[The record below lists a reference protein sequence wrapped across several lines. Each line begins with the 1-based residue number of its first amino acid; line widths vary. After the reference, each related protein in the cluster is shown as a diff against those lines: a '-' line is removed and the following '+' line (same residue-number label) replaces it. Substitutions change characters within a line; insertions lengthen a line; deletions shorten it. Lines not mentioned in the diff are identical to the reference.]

1 MHGLSGSRLLELSPA
16 DFLKH
21 LHLSERGGTVPPNVR
36 STCQVQIQSFLT
48 LLYPLPWL
56 PELFLC
62 DGTGD
67 ACLCSCS
74 LQLPLGGVPL
84 KFAMQLLLSGKQATW
99 PSLGVLLNVFS
110 GVLKGPCKQI
120 WLFCIPKIS
129 DYNGSYIH
137 ETMRKPETTQKMI
150 WFSWFTPNSRDVVP
164 TLMDR
169 QIFIESKT
177 QFCIV
182 GGLSGCMWS
191 EFPCAADLRRTTR
204 QPRIPAW
211 RLNCN
216 FWWDDVGRYTYLKA
230 YAWQP
235 GAGQHGRGRKDVGSR
250 GDGPQTHT
258 HTHTHTRT
266 HTHTHTHIDIQV

>member
-99 PSLGVLLNVFS
+99 PSLGVFS
-110 GVLKGPCKQI
+110 MCLVGSWRDLVTNLT
-120 WLFCIPKIS
+120 FCIPKYRIIM
-129 DYNGSYIH
+129 DHIFMNN
-137 ETMRKPETTQKMI
+137 EKPEPPK
-150 WFSWFTPNSRDVVP
+150 N
-164 TLMDR
+164 
-169 QIFIESKT
+169 
-177 QFCIV
+177 
-182 GGLSGCMWS
+182 
-191 EFPCAADLRRTTR
+191 DL
-204 QPRIPAW
+204 
-211 RLNCN
+211 
-216 FWWDDVGRYTYLKA
+216 V
-230 YAWQP
+230 
-235 GAGQHGRGRKDVGSR
+235 
-250 GDGPQTHT
+250 
-258 HTHTHTRT
+258 
-266 HTHTHTHIDIQV
+266 